1 MPIKTTNISAQDI
14 KNNPEGYYG
23 QTVDYT
29 SANGQNDW
37 KIFHSDGTNIY
48 LITGNCVK
56 VTDKSGNI
64 DEQKLNSSFTCM
76 KKFNTTTNYRVR
88 WVNENPNFFTV
99 SSEVISKF
107 KIYTYVFN
115 INSHFI
121 APNAKRVS
129 TLLLTSI
136 WGNYIDYSKGS
147 GQYSIGGP
155 TLQLWMD
162 SWNARYPEQKIYCD
176 RANDNGY
183 FVRKSSDSIS
193 SSYGSRNLNN
203 DKENNGGELYFS
215 SLTDNSES
223 IQSYWLASTSAGG
236 DDYIYIIR
244 YNSISGTRYN
254 DDGIGLRPVV
264 CLNSNI
270 SLKQ

>member
-115 INSHFI
+115 INSHSI
-121 APNAKRVS
+121 APNARRVS

-183 FVRKSSDSIS
+183 FVRKCSDSIS
-193 SSYGSRNLNN
+193 SSYGNLNLNN

-244 YNSISGTRYN
+244 YNSIFGIRYN
-254 DDGIGLRPVV
+254 DDAIGLRPVV